1 MWPGAA
7 KPMLLSIL
15 LLVGVLLGFPGN
27 AEASVS
33 SGTPPDLSGAA
44 ATGASSEASPLPADS
59 VLEARNAVVGE
70 IVIRV
75 GDIFDTSVPGED
87 RSLFRLAN
95 RLHPRTRPWVI
106 RQQLLFETGSPYSRR
121 VLDETERL
129 LRSRHYLYD
138 AQIRPLRVHG
148 GAGSPGGVPVVDVE
162 VVVKDVWTLT
172 AGAGFGRSGG
182 ENSTRLEVQ
191 DGNFLGTG
199 KDVTLEQ
206 SSDVD
211 RDSFLVRY
219 RDSNLAGTRGRLEA
233 WWSENSDGSRRR
245 LDVERPFY
253 SLEARWAAG
262 LLSLG
267 DDRIDRRYLAGEVT
281 DRFRHQQ
288 DRVELY
294 GGLSKGFRGNAA
306 RRWTVGLTWLT
317 DRFQPVAAQDSQD
330 LPGTRVLPE
339 DRRLAYPW
347 VGFERVE
354 DEYREERDLDHIQRT
369 EDLDLGARF
378 AARLGWS
385 TPLLGADRERAVWS
399 LAARNGYRLAADR
412 FLLVAGEGSGR
423 WGSAGVENLRLG
435 GRARFYWRDLG
446 GHLFL
451 VDLAGDLAEKLDRDR
466 QLLLGGDSGLRGYPL
481 RFQDGDRR
489 VLVTL
494 EQRLYTNWE
503 ILHLVRVGGAVFF
516 DAGRAWF
523 SGGGA
528 PSAAELQAPTGWLRD
543 VGLGLRLSSSRSG
556 RGTVLHLDVAFPLDG
571 GNSISDVQWLVTS
584 KETF

>member
-1 MWPGAA
+1 
-7 KPMLLSIL
+7 MLLPVL
-15 LLVGVLLGFPGN
+15 LLVGVFPGFPGN
-27 AEASVS
+27 VEASVS
-33 SGTPPDLSGAA
+33 SGTPSDLSGAA
-44 ATGASSEASPLPADS
+44 ATGASSEVSPLPADS
-59 VLEARNAVVGE
+59 VLEKRDAVIGD

-75 GDIFDTSVPGED
+75 GDIFDTSVPAED

-95 RLHPRTRPWVI
+95 RLHPKTRPWVI
-106 RQQLLFETGSPYSRR
+106 RQQLLFQTGSPYSRR

-129 LRSRHYLYD
+129 LRLRPYLYD
-138 AQIRPLRVHG
+138 AQIRPLRVHEG
-148 GAGSPGGVPVVDVE
+148 PASPGSVPVVDVE

-172 AGAGFGRSGG
+172 AGAGFGRKGG
-182 ENSTRLEVQ
+182 ENSTHLELQ

-199 KDVTLEQ
+199 KDVTLER

-233 WWSENSDGSRRR
+233 WWSENSDGSLKR
-245 LDVERPFY
+245 LDAERPFY

-294 GGLSKGFRGNAA
+294 GGLSKGFRGDAA
-306 RRWTVGLTWLT
+306 QRWTVGLTWLS
-317 DRFQPVAAQDSQD
+317 DRFQPVQAQDSQD
-330 LPGTRVLPE
+330 LPGTRILPE
-339 DRRLAYPW
+339 DRRLVYPW

-354 DEYREERDLDHIQRT
+354 DDYLEERDLDHIQRT

-385 TPLLGADRERAVWS
+385 TPLLGADRERAVGS
-399 LAARNGYRLAADR
+399 LAARDGYRLAADR

-446 GHLFL
+446 EHLFL
-451 VDLAGDLAEKLDRDR
+451 VDLAGDLAKKLDRES

-494 EQRLYTNWE
+494 EQRLYTDWE
-503 ILHLVRVGGAVFF
+503 ILHLVRVGSAVFF

-523 SGGGA
+523 GGGGA
-528 PSAAELQAPTGWLRD
+528 RSTAELQAPTGWLRD
-543 VGLGLRLSSSRSG
+543 VGLGLRLSSSRG

-571 GNSISDVQWLVTS
+571 GNSISDVQWLVAS
-584 KETF
+584 EETF